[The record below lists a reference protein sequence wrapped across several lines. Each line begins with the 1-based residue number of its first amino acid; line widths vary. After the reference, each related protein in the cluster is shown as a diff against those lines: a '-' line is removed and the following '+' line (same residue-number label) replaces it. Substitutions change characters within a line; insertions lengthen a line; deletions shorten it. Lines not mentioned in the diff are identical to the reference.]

1 MLAGARPAP
10 ADPNVHAH
18 NGFVSLVAFYGA
30 ALAEANARWE
40 LAGREIARLTEC
52 AVLAEQE
59 VVRLAVVV
67 CEQQAHAEKR
77 DPKCTCAEIQA
88 GDGTRHFRECPL
100 CAVYPEREG
109 VIFKQDTTSPMVAQG
124 PDPGPG
130 FRKR

>member
-40 LAGREIARLTEC
+40 LAGREIARLEAC
-52 AVLAEQE
+52 CHVAEDRCRELEQSLAA
-59 VVRLAVVV
+59 RT
-67 CEQQAHAEKR
+67 
-77 DPKCTCAEIQA
+77 P
-88 GDGTRHFRECPL
+88 
-100 CAVYPEREG
+100 PE
-109 VIFKQDTTSPMVAQG
+109 
-124 PDPGPG
+124 PG

>member
-52 AVLAEQE
+52 AALAERE
-59 VVRLAVVV
+59 VERLAALVRELEVPLHLPSR
-67 CEQQAHAEKR
+67 ER
-77 DPKCTCAEIQA
+77 GCTCAEIQA
-88 GDGTRHFRECPL
+88 ADGKRHFRECPL
-100 CAVYPEREG
+100 RKVYP
-109 VIFKQDTTSPMVAQG
+109 
-124 PDPGPG
+124 
-130 FRKR
+130 